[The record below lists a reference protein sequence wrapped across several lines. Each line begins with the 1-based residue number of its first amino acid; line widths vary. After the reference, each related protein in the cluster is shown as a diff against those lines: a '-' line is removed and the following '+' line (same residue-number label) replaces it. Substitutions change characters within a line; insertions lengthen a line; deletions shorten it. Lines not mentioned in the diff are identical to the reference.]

1 MGMAGRKT
9 KMSNILSGDNSDLS
23 KHFHKILDSTF
34 DGTGTTNMAT
44 TADEYGF
51 KPATGE
57 LMEIQ
62 KIIITLSDATIAT
75 HVLYGG
81 ITALSTGSLLKI
93 RDDSTTTRDLLD
105 TEVLKTNAD
114 LARQAS
120 WWNIS
125 NETAS
130 SLLTFVWDF
139 GNHPVPLTGSAT
151 NERISFEV
159 QDDLSALVDHTVAIY
174 GFNTSKF

>member
-1 MGMAGRKT
+1 
-9 KMSNILSGDNSDLS
+9 MSNILSGDNSDLS
-23 KHFHKILDSTF
+23 KHFYKILDADF

-51 KPATGE
+51 APAQGE
-57 LMEIQ
+57 LVEINR
-62 KIIITLSDATIAT
+62 IVITLSDATVAT

-81 ITALSTGSLLKI
+81 TTALSTGCLLQIKN
-93 RDDSTTTRDLLD
+93 DSTTTRDLLD
-105 TEVLKTNAD
+105 TEVIKTNAD
-114 LARQAS
+114 LARQAT

-125 NETAS
+125 NETNSA
-130 SLLTFVWDF
+130 LLTFVWDF
-139 GNHPVPLTGSAT
+139 GNHPIPVTGSST

-159 QDDLSALVDHTVAIY
+159 QDDLSTLVDHTVAIY